1 MNPHYRVTF
10 RILATTFLLFS
21 WMLSPVVHA
30 DTPLPQ
36 DGRILTGRLDNG
48 VTWYYRE
55 HNNPPGKMAAKIHV
69 RTGSLNE
76 TEGQRGLAHFME
88 HMAFNGTT
96 HFPPGKLIPYFE
108 SIGMQFG
115 AHLNAFTSFDQTVYM
130 LFTPNTKTEQI
141 DKALMVLSDYAFGAS
156 LLDEEITKERGIVLE
171 ESRRGKSSGQRIRD
185 KLWPELFNGSRFAK
199 RLPIGDDGIIANAP
213 RAEFE
218 QYYRQWYRPE
228 NVSVFLVGD
237 SKPDEILPLIKKWF
251 GDYKSSVPA
260 LKPHTAEFTPFTQ
273 ERAMVTTDAEEA
285 VCQIQMLNIRA
296 AEPPTT
302 TVEGLRE
309 DLIHSVAAWII
320 SRRFDDRVKKGE
332 ASYRQA
338 SAGIQDFFHDGLL
351 VGGFASG
358 EAKDWRK
365 MLKELI
371 TEINRIR
378 NFGITDHELTLA
390 RTEIL
395 AATERAVR
403 TEPTR
408 SAGEI
413 IDEII
418 NDVNERTPSLSA
430 QQSLDLHKQLL
441 PGLKAEE
448 INVDIQKYFA
458 PGTFAYAISMSSKD
472 PTIVP
477 TREQVLAAAKEAS
490 AEKLVNLKQTAAI
503 TNLLAKLPKA
513 GKVVEQST
521 FEPLGITSGW
531 LNNGVRFHHRYMD
544 YKKDSVLVSISLA
557 GGTIEETAGNAGITD
572 VATIAINE
580 AATRKIPSSV
590 MRDLMTG
597 RNISVEAS
605 DMKDHFEID
614 VTGSPLDL
622 EFGLQKSFLLLK
634 EGIIE
639 KSAFNNWRLS
649 TLQSIEHREKLPQ
662 FKAQEAMESL
672 LSGGDP
678 RRAFTNRRQVEAMT
692 LESAQSWFDRLC
704 KSSPIEVAVVGDI
717 SLEKVLP
724 LLERYL
730 GSLPKRSRTNP
741 AIDRLR
747 QSPRPIGPLLTN
759 VVVQTVTPQA
769 VAIAGFAG
777 SDGSNIRDSR
787 ALDLAALTLSSRLV
801 KQVREELSIVYS
813 IGARSTPAWI
823 YHDAGRMS
831 AGAPCS
837 PANALRVN
845 SEVHKIFRVFAE
857 NGPTEEELAN
867 AKKQMANNL
876 DTTTRE
882 PSYWWG
888 ILRNHDLRHRKLDA
902 EINIKEDFQTFS
914 TAEIRTIF
922 KKYYTTERRF
932 DVTAIPK
939 S

>member
-1 MNPHYRVTF
+1 MNPKLRFHL
-10 RILATTFLLFS
+10 RILATAFLLFS
-21 WMLSPVVHA
+21 WVPWPESLA
-30 DTPLPQ
+30 DTPLPR
-36 DGRILTGRLDNG
+36 DARILSGRLDNG

-76 TEGQRGLAHFME
+76 TDGQRGLAHFME

-141 DKALMVLSDYAFGAS
+141 DKALMVLSDYAFGAL
-156 LLDEEITKERGIVLE
+156 LLDEELNKERGIVLE
-171 ESRRGKSSGQRIRD
+171 ESRRGKSSSQRIRD

-218 QYYRQWYRPE
+218 HYYRQWYRPE

-251 GDYKSSVPA
+251 GDYKSTLPA
-260 LKPHTAEFTPFTQ
+260 QKPHTAEFTPFTE

-309 DLIHSVAAWII
+309 DLIHSVASWII
-320 SRRFDDRVKKGE
+320 SRRFDDRVKNGE

-338 SAGIQDFFHDGLL
+338 SAGIEDFFHDALL
-351 VGGFASG
+351 VGGFATG

-371 TEINRIR
+371 TEINRVR
-378 NFGITDHELTLA
+378 SFGITDRELTLA

-395 AATERAVR
+395 AATERALR
-403 TEPTR
+403 TESTR
-408 SAGEI
+408 SAGDI

-418 NDVNERTPSLSA
+418 GNVNDRVPTVSA

-441 PGLKAEE
+441 PGIKAEE
-448 INVDIQKYFA
+448 INADIQKYYA

-472 PTIVP
+472 PSIVP
-477 TREQVLAAAKEAS
+477 TREQVLTAAKEAT
-490 AEKLVNLKQTAAI
+490 AEKLVNLKQSAAV
-503 TNLLAKLPKA
+503 TTLLAKLPKP
-513 GKVVEQST
+513 GKVVEKSSY
-521 FEPLGITSGW
+521 EPLGITSGW

-544 YKKDSVLVSISLA
+544 YKKDNVLVSISLA
-557 GGTIEETAGNAGITD
+557 GGTIEEKADNAGITD

-597 RNISVEAS
+597 KNISINAA
-605 DMKDHFEID
+605 DLKDHFEID

-622 EFGLQKSFLLLK
+622 EYGLQKSFLLLK

-639 KSAFNNWRLS
+639 KTAFNNWRLS
-649 TLQSIEHREKLPQ
+649 TLQAIEQREKLPQ
-662 FKAQEAMESL
+662 FKAQEALEKL

-678 RRAFTNRRQVEAMT
+678 RRAIMNRQQVEAMT
-692 LESAQSWFDRLC
+692 LESVQAWYDRLC
-704 KSSPIEVAVVGDI
+704 KTSPIEVAVVGDMQ
-717 SLEKVLP
+717 LEKVLP

-730 GSLPKRSRTNP
+730 GGLPKRPRTNP
-741 AIDRLR
+741 AIDKLRL
-747 QSPRPIGPLLTN
+747 SPRPVGPLVTN

-787 ALDLAALTLSSRLV
+787 GLDLAALTLSSRLV

-823 YHDAGRMS
+823 YRDGGRMS

-845 SEVHKIFRVFAE
+845 AEVHKIFQVFAE
-857 NGPTEEELAN
+857 SGPTEEELSN

-876 DTTTRE
+876 DTSTRE
-882 PSYWWG
+882 PFYWWV
-888 ILRNHDLRHRKLDA
+888 ILRNHDLRHRDLKS
-902 EINIKEDFQTFS
+902 EKNVKEDFQTFS
-914 TAEIRTIF
+914 AAEVRSIF
-922 KKYYTTERRF
+922 KKYYTPERRF
-932 DVTAIPK
+932 DITAIPK
-939 S
+939 P